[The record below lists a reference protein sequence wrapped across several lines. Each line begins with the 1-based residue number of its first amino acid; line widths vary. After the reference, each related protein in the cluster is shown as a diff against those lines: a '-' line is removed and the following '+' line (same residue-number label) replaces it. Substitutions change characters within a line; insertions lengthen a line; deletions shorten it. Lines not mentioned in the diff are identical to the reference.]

1 MNKYKFIVDE
11 SSVGLRLDKF
21 LTQQFLSIKPEITRN
36 KIQNF
41 ISQNLVLYN
50 QKIIKTDSLKIK
62 LGDEISIEIPVA
74 RPNDL
79 VAKKIDFEVIYEDND
94 LMVINKPSGLTV
106 HPGAGNQDNTLV
118 NGLLFSHHDKLSKIS
133 GEMRLGIVHRLDKD
147 TSGLMIV
154 AKNDLTHQLL
164 SKMLKERNV
173 KRSYLALVYGV
184 IDPKKGVI
192 NKNIVRSRNNRLK
205 MSISK
210 TAGRVAITNYET
222 KEILHEGFASL
233 VECNLETGRTHQIRV
248 HLESIKHSIIGDQLY
263 NSCQKMTPKNCS
275 LELKNFLQNF
285 NRQALHSY
293 KIKFI
298 HPISSLEIALEI
310 DLPNDIKDLYNLL
323 KNAQN

>member
-41 ISQNLVLYN
+41 ISQNLVFYN
-50 QKIIKTDSLKIK
+50 QKIINTDSLKIK
-62 LGDEISIEIPVA
+62 LGDEISIEIPVG
-74 RPNDL
+74 RPHDL

-118 NGLLFSHHDKLSKIS
+118 NGLLFSHRDKLSTIS

-173 KRSYLALVYGV
+173 RRSYLALVYGV

-222 KEILHEGFASL
+222 REILHEGFASL
-233 VECNLETGRTHQIRV
+233 VECSLETGRTHQIRA

>member
-41 ISQNLVLYN
+41 ISQNLVLHN
-50 QKIIKTDSLKIK
+50 QKIINTDSLKIK
-62 LGDEISIEIPVA
+62 FGDEISVEIPVP
-74 RPNDL
+74 RSLDL
-79 VAKKIDFEVIYEDND
+79 VAKKIDFEVVYEDND

-106 HPGAGNQDNTLV
+106 HPGAGNQDDTLV
-118 NGLLFSHHDKLSKIS
+118 NGLLFSHRDKLSKIS

-154 AKNDLTHQLL
+154 AKNDLTHQFL
-164 SKMLKERNV
+164 SKMLKERNI

-205 MSISK
+205 MSICK

-298 HPISSLEIALEI
+298 HPISNLEIALEI
-310 DLPNDIKDLYNLL
+310 DLPSDIKDLYNLL

>member
-62 LGDEISIEIPVA
+62 LGDEISIEIPVG